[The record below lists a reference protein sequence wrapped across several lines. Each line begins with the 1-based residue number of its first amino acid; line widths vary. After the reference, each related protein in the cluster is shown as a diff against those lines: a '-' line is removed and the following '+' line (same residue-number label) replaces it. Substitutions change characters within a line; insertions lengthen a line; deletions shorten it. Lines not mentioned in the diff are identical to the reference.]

1 MIKDWH
7 KLFTTECNV
16 IDIENFTVYPIF
28 RVGWTSLTS
37 LTKKIYTN
45 KEISNCKKITVLIR
59 NPNDR
64 FISGLNYYCKSNNL
78 NINETHKLVK
88 QGKLID
94 RHFVPQYMW
103 LLHLYKFYKGPVTI
117 KPFESI
123 SKMISVHKKK
133 DKEKKIKV
141 PVIDKLV
148 KIDHKLMAHYNE
160 TVFLGDIIK
169 KYKNVLSSS

>member
-1 MIKDWH
+1 MIKDWQ

-45 KEISNCKKITVLIR
+45 GEISNCKKITVLIR

-64 FISGLNYYCKSNNL
+64 FISGLNYYCKSNKL
-78 NINETHKLVK
+78 NINETYKLVQ

-103 LLHLYKFYKGPVTI
+103 LLHLYKFYKGPITI
-117 KPFESI
+117 
-123 SKMISVHKKK
+123 
-133 DKEKKIKV
+133 
-141 PVIDKLV
+141 
-148 KIDHKLMAHYNE
+148 
-160 TVFLGDIIK
+160 
-169 KYKNVLSSS
+169 